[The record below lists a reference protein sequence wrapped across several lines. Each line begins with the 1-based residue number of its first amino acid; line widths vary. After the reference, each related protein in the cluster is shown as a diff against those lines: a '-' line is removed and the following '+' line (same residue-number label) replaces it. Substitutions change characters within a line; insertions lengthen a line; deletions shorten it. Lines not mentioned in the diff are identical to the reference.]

1 MKGLCRMNMLRGLRF
16 SLNGLLGSVLIASC
30 MVSLP
35 LNTALPSP
43 SATFYAAVSLPSDIP
58 IPTQTTEP
66 APTQTTEPVQTS
78 TATLLPLIFTATPT
92 PQPLRFAIIGD
103 YGTGGQPEADVA
115 ALVKSWNPEF
125 VITAGDNN
133 YPSGSAESI
142 DENIGQFY
150 HEFIYPYIGQY
161 GEGADMNRFYP
172 SLGNHDWDS
181 QSAQPYLD
189 YFTLPGNERYYEF
202 TWGFLHF
209 FALDSDSREPDG
221 VGRSSTQASWL
232 RERLEASVE
241 PWNIVYFHH
250 APYSSGV
257 HGSTDW
263 MQWPFAEWGADL
275 VMAGHDHTYERIERD
290 EIVYLVNGLGGAP
303 IYSFGIPV
311 EGSLVRYNDDYG
323 ALMIEANPASLMIL
337 FVNRSGETIDV
348 FEIIGQQFSN

>member
-1 MKGLCRMNMLRGLRF
+1 MSRTLV
-16 SLNGLLGSVLIASC
+16 VLS
-30 MVSLP
+30 MVLAGCNLP
-35 LNTALPSP
+35 STPPPTVTNTATPEPTASPTFLSPSP
-43 SATFYAAVSLPSDIP
+43 SLTAEPTETITPLPPTPTETP
-58 IPTQTTEP
+58 IP
-66 APTQTTEPVQTS
+66 V
-78 TATLLPLIFTATPT
+78 I
-92 PQPLRFAIIGD
+92 RFAVIGD

-115 ALVKSWNPEF
+115 ALVKSWNPDF

-133 YPSGSAESI
+133 YPSGSAETI
-142 DENIGQFY
+142 DENLGQFY
-150 HEFIYPYIGQY
+150 HEFIFPYTGQY
-161 GEGADMNRFYP
+161 GEGADTNRFYP

-232 RERLEASVE
+232 QERLAASAE

-250 APYSSGV
+250 APYSSAT

-275 VMAGHDHTYERIERD
+275 VLAGHDHTYERIERD
-290 EIVYLVNGLGGAP
+290 GIVYLVNGLGGAP
-303 IYSFGIPV
+303 IYPFIIPV

-323 ALMIEANPASLMIL
+323 ALMVEASPASLMIL

-348 FEIIGQQFSN
+348 FEIIGQ